1 MPMGS
6 DIGDLFTRR
15 ETELTELRGQT
26 VAIDAY
32 NTIYQF
38 LSSIRQRDGTP
49 LKDSR
54 GRVTSHLSGLLY
66 RTTNLAHA
74 GLKLVFVF
82 DGTPPDFKAE
92 TIEKRKEVRKTADM
106 EWKKA
111 LASGKTD
118 EEAFT
123 YAQATSRL
131 DSTMVADAMLL
142 LESMGIPT
150 VVAASEGE
158 AQAAYMAGNGDV
170 RFAGSQDYD
179 SLLFGAPLVV
189 RNLAV
194 GGRRKLPKKNIYVEV
209 KPEIIELQTDL
220 DRLGITREQLIDIA
234 ILTGTDYDPGIRGIG
249 AKKGLS
255 LVRKGKTIE
264 EILSE
269 LNESID
275 GLSEI
280 KEFFLHPDVA
290 TDYPRPLRWG
300 KPDESKVIA
309 LLCDE
314 HDFSEARVA
323 KAIERLLASSDAMGQ
338 STLDMWSVR
347 G

>member
-1 MPMGS
+1 M
-6 DIGDLFTRR
+6 
-15 ETELTELRGQT
+15 
-26 VAIDAY
+26 
-32 NTIYQF
+32 
-38 LSSIRQRDGTP
+38 
-49 LKDSR
+49 
-54 GRVTSHLSGLLY
+54 
-66 RTTNLAHA
+66 
-74 GLKLVFVF
+74 KLVFVF

-92 TIEKRKEVRKTADM
+92 TIEKRKEVRKTAEI

-131 DSTMVADAMLL
+131 DSGMVADAMLL

-269 LNESID
+269 LNKSID
-275 GLSEI
+275 RAKRDKRVLPAPGCRNRLPS
-280 KEFFLHPDVA
+280 P
-290 TDYPRPLRWG
+290 PQMG
-300 KPDESKVIA
+300 KT
-309 LLCDE
+309 
-314 HDFSEARVA
+314 R
-323 KAIERLLASSDAMGQ
+323 
-338 STLDMWSVR
+338 
-347 G
+347 

>member
-1 MPMGS
+1 MGS

-54 GRVTSHLSGLLY
+54 GRD

-234 ILTGTDYDPGIRGIG
+234 ILT
-249 AKKGLS
+249 
-255 LVRKGKTIE
+255 
-264 EILSE
+264 
-269 LNESID
+269 
-275 GLSEI
+275 
-280 KEFFLHPDVA
+280 
-290 TDYPRPLRWG
+290 
-300 KPDESKVIA
+300 SKR
-309 LLCDE
+309 
-314 HDFSEARVA
+314 FS
-323 KAIERLLASSDAMGQ
+323 Q
-338 STLDMWSVR
+338 S
-347 G
+347 